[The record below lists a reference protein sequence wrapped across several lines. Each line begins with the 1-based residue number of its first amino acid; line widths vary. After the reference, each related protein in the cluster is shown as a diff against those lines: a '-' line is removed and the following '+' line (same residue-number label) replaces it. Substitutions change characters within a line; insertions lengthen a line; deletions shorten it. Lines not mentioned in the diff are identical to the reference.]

1 MASIDKRPD
10 GRYRARWREYPGGPQ
25 KTRQFARKGDAQR
38 FLDAVCGDLAHGAYV
53 DPAGGRRLFRDY
65 AEQWRTAQ
73 VHRPTT
79 AASVETFLRLHAYPE
94 LGGRPIGSVRRSE
107 IQAWVKALTGVLAPG
122 AVELVYRWVSA
133 IFKAAVGDRLIASS
147 PCIRIALPKRND
159 AEVVPLTVTE
169 VQALAAAVPDRYRAL
184 IIFAAGMGLRQGECF
199 GLTVDRV
206 DFLRRVRV
214 DRQLISARGG
224 VPEFGPPKSKA
235 GFRTVP
241 MPDVVRSTLAD
252 HLARYRPRQF
262 ALVFTNTWCNP
273 LRRNSAGEMWHR
285 ARREAGL
292 PEWATFHDL
301 RHFYASL
308 LIAKGSSVKT
318 VQRCLGHQSAME
330 TLDTYGHLWPDSED
344 ETRNAVD
351 DVLAGV
357 TEVRGLL
364 PTALA
369 ASTK

>member
-1 MASIDKRPD
+1 
-10 GRYRARWREYPGGPQ
+10 
-25 KTRQFARKGDAQR
+25 
-38 FLDAVCGDLAHGAYV
+38 
-53 DPAGGRRLFRDY
+53 
-65 AEQWRTAQ
+65 
-73 VHRPTT
+73 
-79 AASVETFLRLHAYPE
+79 
-94 LGGRPIGSVRRSE
+94 
-107 IQAWVKALTGVLAPG
+107 
-122 AVELVYRWVSA
+122 
-133 IFKAAVGDRLIASS
+133 
-147 PCIRIALPKRND
+147 
-159 AEVVPLTVTE
+159 
-169 VQALAAAVPDRYRAL
+169 
-184 IIFAAGMGLRQGECF
+184 MGLRQGECF

-206 DFLRRVRV
+206 NFLRRRVRG
-214 DRQLISARGG
+214 DRQLISARSG

-241 MPDVVRSTLAD
+241 MPDVVKSTLAD

-262 ALVFTNTWCNP
+262 APVFTNTWCNP

-285 ARREAGL
+285 VRREAGL

-318 VQRCLGHQSAME
+318 VQRCLGHQSAMK
-330 TLDTYGHLWPDSED
+330 TLGTYGHLWPDSED

-369 ASTK
+369 ASTQ